1 MTNNSLRFRLKSIMA
16 KTPLD
21 PHISGPRISA
31 DQLVMAVLFCL
42 PPFLMWLGLG
52 PPGTGDFASDDLGT
66 SLSALAVANAVN
78 AILVIYMLTVATGA
92 FELFVGPGRFCARDL
107 ATALACRLG
116 TLMSRYSRT
125 SSIQRAFAAAIAY
138 GAADAPLSWNQFLQ
152 TPRIL
157 VQRWFAGTSPHL
169 LFH

>member
-1 MTNNSLRFRLKSIMA
+1 MA

-66 SLSALAVANAVN
+66 ALSALAVANAVN

-92 FELFVGPGRFCARDL
+92 FELFVGPGRLCARDL

-125 SSIQRAFAAAIAY
+125 SSIQRAVAAAITK
-138 GAADAPLSWNQFLQ
+138 GAADAPQSWNRFLQ

>member
-1 MTNNSLRFRLKSIMA
+1 MA
-16 KTPLD
+16 KTVLD
-21 PHISGPRISA
+21 SHITGPRISA
-31 DQLVMAVLFCL
+31 DQLVMAALFCL

-66 SLSALAVANAVN
+66 SLKALAVANAVY
-78 AILVIYMLTVATGA
+78 AILVIYMLSVATGA
-92 FELFVGPGRFCARDL
+92 FELFVGSGQFCARDL
-107 ATALACRLG
+107 ATALQCRLG

-125 SSIQRAFAAAIAY
+125 ASIQRAFAAAITN
-138 GAADAPLSWNQFLQ
+138 GAADTPLRWNRFLQ

-157 VQRWFAGTSPHL
+157 VQRWFAGTSPQL